1 MTEPNTKQDFAVEMT
16 EEDRDLSWRLG
27 DDSDCDT
34 CGGSWNEAQF
44 MPDFHDDNKWEF
56 RYWVGCYGGKSVSYD
71 TEKREQELNELFE
84 QLSDF
89 PEWKKEYEATVRNM
103 IMECE
108 NA

>member
-1 MTEPNTKQDFAVEMT
+1 MTEPTTKQDFAVEMA
-16 EEDRDLSWRLG
+16 EEDRDLSWSLG
-27 DDSDCDT
+27 DDSDCDV
-34 CGGSWNEAQF
+34 CGGSWNEAEF

-56 RYWVGCYGGKSVSYD
+56 RYGVGCYGGKSVSYD
-71 TEKREQELNELFE
+71 TEKREQELNEIFE

-108 NA
+108 R